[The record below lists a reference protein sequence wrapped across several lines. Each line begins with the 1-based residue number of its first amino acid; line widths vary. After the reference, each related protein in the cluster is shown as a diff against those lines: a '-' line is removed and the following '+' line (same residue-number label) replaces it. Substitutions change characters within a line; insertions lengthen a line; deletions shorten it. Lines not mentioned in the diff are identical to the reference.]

1 MSSGAKVSSIDAL
14 ESFRSSLL
22 LYLTRSRSVLDEVTQ
37 DIVRT
42 RIWLETDRRVHW
54 KRQIRLS
61 SAAAA
66 QAEQELMTARL
77 SGDSGAILDR
87 RRAVAKAR
95 DAFRR
100 AEEGRDRVRRWLLR
114 YATDVEARAALPRRL
129 QHMLSNE
136 GNRAVHFLETSAAIL
151 RDYAGQE
158 AASGPAASQPDVP
171 SSIGTG
177 ARPAPAPGAGEQP
190 EQGEST

>member
-1 MSSGAKVSSIDAL
+1 MSSGAKVRSIDAL

-54 KRQIRLS
+54 KREIRLCT
-61 SAAAA
+61 AAAA

-87 RRAVAKAR
+87 KRAVAKAR
-95 DAFRR
+95 DALRR

-136 GNRAVHFLETSAAIL
+136 GNRAAHFLETAAAIL

-158 AASGPAASQPDVP
+158 AASGPAASQPAVP
-171 SSIGTG
+171 PSIGPDAG
-177 ARPAPAPGAGEQP
+177 PAPVPGAGEQP
-190 EQGEST
+190 GQGDSI